1 MDPARGTSPQQAPQS
16 GPEPISEAAGEPGSV
31 GPTQGESGWVGP
43 TQGESG
49 WVGPTQGESG
59 SVGPTQRESGWVGP
73 TQGESGW
80 VGPTHRA
87 LVDAGI
93 TVVGH
98 VPDGGLSL
106 LIARLEADDRL
117 TVVHLTS
124 EEEGVALLAGV
135 WLGGGRAALLMQS
148 SGVGNCT
155 NMLSLLA
162 TCRVP
167 GFLLV
172 TMRGQQGESNPWQLP
187 MGRAAGDSM
196 ALMGV
201 DVRRASSS
209 DAVAAAV
216 TRACADGFGARR
228 TTAVLIDQQV
238 IGIKR
243 FRGDEGEGR

>member
-1 MDPARGTSPQQAPQS
+1 M
-16 GPEPISEAAGEPGSV
+16 I
-31 GPTQGESGWVGP
+31 
-43 TQGESG
+43 
-49 WVGPTQGESG
+49 
-59 SVGPTQRESGWVGP
+59 
-73 TQGESGW
+73 
-80 VGPTHRA
+80 
-87 LVDAGI
+87 DAGI

-98 VPDGGLSL
+98 VPDGGLSR

-117 TVVHLTS
+117 TVVRLTS

-172 TMRGQQGESNPWQLP
+172 TMRGQHGESNPWQLP